1 VSTASTPKQ
10 RVDLVERVYEEGWL
24 DSELDEILPFLD
36 PEIELINPDDAV
48 VGGVRHGIEEVT
60 EAWRGLI
67 TTLSDTRHNLLGLEG
82 HGDVVIADVQFS
94 ASLRDSELRVE
105 HEEFHTWTF
114 RAGRVVSLEWGRD
127 AEAARR
133 AAGF

>member
-1 VSTASTPKQ
+1 MSTASTPKG

-24 DSELDEILPFLD
+24 DTELDEILPFLD
-36 PEIELINPDDAV
+36 PGIDLINPDDAV
-48 VGGVRHGIEEVT
+48 VGGVRHGIDEVT

-67 TTLSDTRHNLLGLEG
+67 TTLSNTRHDLLGLEG

-94 ASLRDSELRVE
+94 ALVRDSELRVE
-105 HEEFHTWTF
+105 HEEVHTWTF
-114 RAGRVVSLEWGRD
+114 RNGLVVSLEWGRD